1 MHKINLTAAQNKIL
15 EKAKITCAEQLIRQ
29 MPNRY
34 DDCRQVFVI
43 ESSII
48 DQTVSIIGILSSV
61 SSKSTTRIPMCIMKM
76 TDKSN
81 GCPFSVIFFNQPYLQ
96 KKYQSC
102 VGQMFFIYGKV
113 QHDSTF
119 GYQIV
124 NPTYFTTD
132 LQKCMGMNPV

>member
-61 SSKSTTRIPMCIMKM
+61 SSKSTTRIPKNRRYVP
-76 TDKSN
+76 DESLNAQGGKPRWFESALW
-81 GCPFSVIFFNQPYLQ
+81 YL
-96 KKYQSC
+96 
-102 VGQMFFIYGKV
+102 
-113 QHDSTF
+113 
-119 GYQIV
+119 
-124 NPTYFTTD
+124 P
-132 LQKCMGMNPV
+132 